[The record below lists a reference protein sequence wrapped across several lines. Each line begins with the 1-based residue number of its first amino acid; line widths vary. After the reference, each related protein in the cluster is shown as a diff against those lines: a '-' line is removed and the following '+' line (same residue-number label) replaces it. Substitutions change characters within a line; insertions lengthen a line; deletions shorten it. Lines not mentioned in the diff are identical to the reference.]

1 MMLFRSSGGQF
12 KSVAM
17 KLCDALIQREDE
29 ISFVN
34 EYISA
39 DDFEKYGLHDIGRMF
54 IEGAGLVDDG
64 LRCIARLHDV
74 FLDRLRLQRARHT
87 LLIGR
92 L

>member
-1 MMLFRSSGGQF
+1 MVLFRSSGGLL
-12 KSVAM
+12 KYAAM
-17 KLCDALIQREDE
+17 KVCGALIQREDE

-74 FLDRLRLQRARHT
+74 FPDRLQLQRVRHT